1 MKPIAT
7 GLAVVVVA
15 VLLVV
20 GLTQAG
26 GNGGGSSDDSKP
38 APSKAAVT
46 RELAGAPKPLA
57 ALHQQAN
64 QLLDGGPG
72 AFKERIAGLRGYP
85 IVVNKWASWCGP
97 CRAEFPH
104 FRDLSVEMGKKVA
117 FLGVDSND
125 NYGDA
130 AKFLKKNPVTYP
142 SYKDSD
148 NQIAQLFNGSVAFPS
163 TAFYDAKGK
172 LTYLH
177 QGQYRNEAELRTDIR
192 RYAKG

>member
-1 MKPIAT
+1 VA
-7 GLAVVVVA
+7 VA
-15 VLLVV
+15 VLLIV

-26 GNGGGSSDDSKP
+26 SSGGGGSGSSKP
-38 APSKAAVT
+38 AASKAAVS

-57 ALHQQAN
+57 GLHQQAN
-64 QLLDGGPG
+64 QLLGGGPSG
-72 AFKERIAGLRGYP
+72 FKKRLADLRGYP
-85 IVVNKWASWCGP
+85 VVVNKWASWCGP

-130 AKFLKKNPVTYP
+130 AKFLKQNPVSYP
-142 SYKDSD
+142 SYKDGD

-172 LTYLH
+172 LAYLH
-177 QGQYRNEAELRTDIR
+177 QGQYRDEAELRTDIR